1 MGTFVVKGGRP
12 LSGTIEP
19 QGAKNEALQILCAV
33 LLTAEPIEISN
44 VPDIVDINKLL
55 DILESL
61 GVRMEKKGNNHYIFQ
76 ADQVNLEYLKSDAF
90 KTDGRKIRG
99 SIMLVGPL
107 LTRFGKGYIPR
118 PNGFDPPS

>member
-1 MGTFVVKGGRP
+1 

-33 LLTAEPIEISN
+33 LLTAEPVEISN

-61 GVRMEKKGNNHYIFQ
+61 GVRIEKKGNNHYLFQ

-118 PNGFDPPS
+118 TRWR